1 MTIID
6 SDHAVTFTVQPPRLT
21 DDLVLIEHTKRGVAQ
36 CTPDQRYALT
46 WALAQYNDARASV
59 APTYTASPPA
69 RRQPSW
75 AEVVRGVQCCDPAV
89 RDQWRVFRVCLL
101 TLGLIVLVASAA
113 AVVFGSVGVGIV
125 LVAVFAVCAVASKGI
140 TGGKA
145 SVCH

>member
-1 MTIID
+1 MSID
-6 SDHAVTFTVQPPRLT
+6 VALAIEADQIVEAMT
-21 DDLVLIEHTKRGVAQ
+21 DDQCDAFMAALGRRVDKWELEHPRSRTVA
-36 CTPDQRYALT
+36 TVT
-46 WALAQYNDARASV
+46 AS
-59 APTYTASPPA
+59 SPPA

-75 AEVVRGVQCCDPAV
+75 VEVVRGVQCCDPATV
-89 RDQWRVFRVCLL
+89 EKWRVFRECLL